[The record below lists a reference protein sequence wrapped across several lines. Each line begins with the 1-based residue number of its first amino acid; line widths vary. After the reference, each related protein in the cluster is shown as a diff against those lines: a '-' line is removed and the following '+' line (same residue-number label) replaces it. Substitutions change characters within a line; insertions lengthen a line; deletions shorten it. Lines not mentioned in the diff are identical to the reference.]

1 MTRLSVLTECTI
13 VGKKKSWAINQK
25 LGTVLLL
32 SPFVAHP
39 LTRNSLRPGTSQR
52 CRGSLGEAH
61 SKNIAHLHRATH
73 EGRHFAHG
81 SCHVVR
87 QVTNKVFESSAS
99 CPFWKTPFFAA
110 KPYEDEAF
118 LFSCFCISAIFF
130 PIHVGPPQPWWLLFL
145 LESICLTDCFLRYNR
160 CPTGSKK
167 RLTNMC
173 PVPRA
178 LN

>member
-52 CRGSLGEAH
+52 CRGSLGEAR
-61 SKNIAHLHRATH
+61 SKNIAHLHRAAH

-99 CPFWKTPFFAA
+99 CPFLENTVLCGQARRGRGLFIQLLLYFSDFFSHTGGSAVATVAPF
-110 KPYEDEAF
+110 P
-118 LFSCFCISAIFF
+118 LRV
-130 PIHVGPPQPWWLLFL
+130 HLL
-145 LESICLTDCFLRYNR
+145 N
-160 CPTGSKK
+160 
-167 RLTNMC
+167 
-173 PVPRA
+173 
-178 LN
+178 